1 MIFNEKGTALN
12 ITPLALNH
20 SFFYQSTAY
29 PSQRRLLL
37 FQNEAFLAC
46 KHGGSILDGKT
57 DRLIESS

>member
-12 ITPLALNH
+12 ITPLALNYR
-20 SFFYQSTAY
+20 FFYQSTAS

-37 FQNEAFLAC
+37 FQNEALLAC
-46 KHGGSILDGKT
+46 KHGGFFLDGET